1 MVDKALLLGIN
12 NYEWISDLRGC
23 ENDVHN
29 FAHLLTENFSFNSS
43 NIRQHFSREVTK
55 SLVSDGFNWLLDDA
69 SSGDRLVFHFSGHGS
84 YIESIDDDEPI
95 DELICLYDMDI
106 DNPDTYLLDDELAKF
121 VTRIPPGVFL
131 TVILDTCHSG
141 TGTRKASSSRRG
153 PKTQLLIT
161 KDTAIHLAGD
171 NYRDVERKLKRGDS
185 TLIKDLE
192 RDRTETVYARVF
204 ERSERLQRKKKHSAV
219 HKFGECLFKP
229 KTPSL
234 NHQFLAA
241 AREDQ
246 TAADAYISGD
256 FHGVFSY
263 YLCQSA
269 RMLGAQTTTKQI
281 MDRAIKTIHKDGYSQ
296 IPQNEGPYLFKPL
309 FGELS
314 KDENKLSNFINPDD
328 LLKQENHYIMSN
340 EQMLAQFLR
349 VSEKYI
355 DLTNRLLD
363 RDNQRFSGLRSS
375 KMHIVYV
382 HGISQHQDGFSN
394 PWWNSM
400 QPHLDNPNLFIPHE
414 VLWSPV
420 VNPRGISTQEN
431 RQLPSEARDFAKSVE
446 MILKDRYNQ
455 LQLRIPENSRSVAPD
470 TEVTVRGSGLAIDDF
485 ARYMTNEKEREQIL
499 NIFHLRVKPLL
510 EAGEKINII
519 CHSWGSVVAWEGLR
533 RLDNL
538 SFSGKVENLFL
549 VGSALSIGPVQD
561 NLFSRITDGQRPD
574 CVSKIYNLDAS
585 GDIVGGRIGNEF
597 SVDSE
602 FLELDPV
609 GCRKFPFTN
618 IAINPGCAHGSY
630 FNSDNH
636 QTNKEIFARMLNG

>member
-12 NYEWISDLRGC
+12 DYEWISDLRGC

-43 NIRQHFSREVTK
+43 NIRQHVSREVTK
-55 SLVSDGFNWLLDDA
+55 SVVSDGFNWLLDDA
-69 SSGDRLVFHFSGHGS
+69 SPGDRLVFHFSGHGS

-106 DNPDTYLLDDELAKF
+106 DDPDTYLLDDDLARF
-121 VTRIPPGVFL
+121 VTRIPTGVFL
-131 TVILDTCHSG
+131 TVILDACHSG

-161 KDTAIHLAGD
+161 KDTAIHIAGD
-171 NYRDVERKLKRGDS
+171 NYRDVERKLKQGDS

-204 ERSERLQRKKKHSAV
+204 ERSERLQRKKKHSSV
-219 HKFGECLFKP
+219 HKFGECLSQP
-229 KTPSL
+229 RTTSL
-234 NHQFLAA
+234 NHQLLAA
-241 AREDQ
+241 ATEDQ

-269 RMLGAQTTTKQI
+269 RMLGAQATTEQV
-281 MDRAIKTIHKDGYSQ
+281 MNRAIKTIHEAGYSQ
-296 IPQNEGPYLFKPL
+296 IPQNEGPYLREPL
-309 FGELS
+309 FGRFS
-314 KDENKLSNFINPDD
+314 KDENELSNFINPGDF
-328 LLKQENHYIMSN
+328 LKQGNNQNMSN
-340 EQMLAQFLR
+340 EQLLAQFLR

-355 DLTNRLLD
+355 DLANRLLEKD
-363 RDNQRFSGLRSS
+363 TQRFSGLRASN
-375 KMHIVYV
+375 MHIVYV
-382 HGISQHQDGFSN
+382 HGISQHENGFSN

-400 QPHLDNPNLFIPHE
+400 QPHLDNPNLFIRHE

-420 VNPRGISTQEN
+420 VNPRGRSTQD
-431 RQLPSEARDFAKSVE
+431 RQLPSEASDFAKSVE
-446 MILKDRYNQ
+446 MILKDRHKQ
-455 LQLRIPENSRSVAPD
+455 LQFRIPDNTRSVAPD

-485 ARYMTNEKEREQIL
+485 ARYMTNEDEREQIL
-499 NIFHLRVKPLL
+499 NIFHLRVQPLL
-510 EAGEKINII
+510 ETGEKINII

-533 RLDNL
+533 RLDSL
-538 SFSGKVENLFL
+538 SLSGKVENLFL

-561 NLFSRITDGQRPD
+561 NLFGRITDGRRPD
-574 CVSKIYNLDAS
+574 SVSRIYNLDAS
-585 GDIVGGRIGNEF
+585 GDIVGGRISNQF

-609 GCRKFPFTN
+609 GCRKIPFTN

-636 QTNKEIFARMLNG
+636 QTNKEIFAQMLNG